1 MPALLSSEL
10 VKKNADLINS
20 FYYNNLELSDPFNK
34 NVNRPKKK
42 LSASAVTSVKQGDA
56 NVNLPITVQAT
67 LALTDP
73 AYAIVKNPDVYPN
86 PDNPKNISLTS
97 AGFGSV
103 RLAWTSPT
111 YSGKGVFQGYK
122 IITLP
127 GNTITRT
134 LSTTVTITGLSG
146 GINYT
151 FNISAVAEQGE
162 SGPAPSPSILPS
174 LTTFTFNGSYQFFT
188 VPAGVTSVNVLLWGA
203 AGGGTAGYQTTYGGG
218 GASVKGTYAVTP
230 GETLRIIVGR
240 GGKSNEGGTFVVTD
254 AWGGGGA
261 GYNNNRGSGG
271 GRSAIQR
278 FVSGSYTDSVVAGGG
293 GGGGWRSNGDGGGGG
308 VSVGW
313 SSTGYGSFV
322 QGTGVNYFNRMGGGG
337 SQTQGGDGGS
347 SSEYGPLVSGSG
359 TKGTGGSFVV
369 ASPGPGGPGG
379 GGGWYGGGAGC
390 SYMDSNSNG
399 SGGGGSSYMGNL
411 TDATGYDADS
421 AIAGVRGAAGNRSD
435 PYYNGYGRCIDY
447 SVDSTHGA
455 VLIYYV

>member
-1 MPALLSSEL
+1 MPVLLSSEL
-10 VKKNADLINS
+10 VKKNEDLTNS
-20 FYYNNLELSDPFNK
+20 FYYNNLELSDPINK

-42 LSASAVTSVKQGDA
+42 LSASAVTTVKQGDA
-56 NVNLPITVQAT
+56 NVNLAITVQAA

-73 AYAIVKNPDVYPN
+73 AYAIVKNSDVYPN
-86 PDNPKNISLTS
+86 PDNPTNISLVLD
-97 AGFGSV
+97 GFGSV
-103 RLAWTSPT
+103 RLAWSSPT

-127 GNTITRT
+127 GNTITIT

-162 SGPAPSPSILPS
+162 SGPAPSPSILAS

-188 VPAGVTSVNVLLWGA
+188 VPAGVTSVYVLLWGA
-203 AGGGTAGYQTTYGGG
+203 AGGGTSGYQITYGGG

-278 FVSGSYTDSVVAGGG
+278 FVSSSYTDSVVAGGG
-293 GGGGWRSNGDGGGGG
+293 GGSGWRTNGDGGGGG
-308 VSVGW
+308 VSAGW
-313 SSTGYGSFV
+313 SSTGFGSFV
-322 QGTGVNYFNRMGGGG
+322 QGTAVNYFNRMGGGG
-337 SQTQGGDGGS
+337 SQTEGGAGGFAS
-347 SSEYGPLVSGSG
+347 DYGPLVSGAG

-379 GGGWYGGGAGC
+379 GGGWYGGGAGS
-390 SYMDSNSNG
+390 SYMDANTNA

-411 TDATGYDADS
+411 TNATGYDADS
-421 AIAGVRGAAGNRSD
+421 AVANVRGAAGNRSD